1 MYIRHEAM
9 LGYGVTSPESH
20 KRMVDERRE
29 KRKRNE

>member
-1 MYIRHEAM
+1 V

-20 KRMVDERRE
+20 KRMVEERKE